1 VERVFELKGDQIPFA
16 LKMTEIFVS
25 PSTEG
30 QQLEGQGMVFQKS
43 FYDGKSGFTFNMQ
56 TGKTELS
63 SDELASKAKS
73 NGLVPELNFA
83 AKGVSYELVGIET
96 INGTDFYVLKTVD
109 GKNESYDYFN
119 KTTFMKEKTINV
131 IAREGETMES
141 TVTFGDFKEVNG
153 MKFAHSIVQSVGPM
167 VLSGTI
173 TSMTVNGEIDLTPFK

>member
-1 VERVFELKGDQIPFA
+1 V
-16 LKMTEIFVS
+16 
-25 PSTEG
+25 
-30 QQLEGQGMVFQKS
+30 
-43 FYDGKSGFTFNMQ
+43 Y
-56 TGKTELS
+56 
-63 SDELASKAKS
+63 
-73 NGLVPELNFA
+73 
-83 AKGVSYELVGIET
+83 YELVGIESL
-96 INGTDFYVLKTVD
+96 NGSDFYVLKTVD

-119 KTTFMKEKTINV
+119 KTTFMKEKTINI